1 MKRDEDKSKDELIQ
15 ELNLQRSKIGEL
27 EKIKNRL
34 EELEEEKDILLDNLK
49 ERVKELNCLY
59 DISKVNEMPNIPLE
73 ELFQK
78 IVEKIPLGWKYPEIA
93 CARIKLDGQEFKTAN
108 FIETKWKL
116 DAPINYYTNN
126 IGKLE
131 VFYLEERPEL
141 EEGPFLTAERKLI
154 IAIVEKLGHIIERKY
169 SEQALKES
177 EQKFRTVFN
186 NASDAIFI
194 HELDGNF
201 IETNQIASDLLGYNK
216 SELLNMTPS
225 DIHPPEYVEMLN
237 EMFEELKKRSY
248 YCFETE
254 VVAKE
259 YRPISVEICSK
270 IIKLK
275 KKTVVLSIVRDIT
288 ERKLTEEK
296 MKRQLMKFNLE
307 AGKVYLVKEAKSLF
321 SIEAFNDLL
330 KVGYSGY
337 IFSRSSESEYS
348 KQIKGKY
355 HYIWISEK
363 DKRTSLSPD
372 FTEIEKY
379 LEDIPRKSFVL
390 IDRID
395 YLLSKN
401 GFIKFLSF
409 VHHLREIAYL
419 RGITVIISADSELF
433 SHVEMKLIEKETTD
447 ISPIEKEKLPENM
460 LEILTFIYNKN
471 LIGIRPTFSDI
482 GREINITR
490 PTIGKRMNYLTSSNY
505 ITVSIKGRNKIVELT
520 DKGRD
525 IFSV

>member
-1 MKRDEDKSKDELIQ
+1 MKREEDKSKEELIE
-15 ELNLQRSKIGEL
+15 ELGIQRSKIADL

-34 EELEEEKDILLDNLK
+34 EELEEEKGILLDNLK

-59 DISKVNEMPNIPLE
+59 DISKINEEPNMPLE

-93 CARIKLDGQEFKTAN
+93 CARINLDGQEFKTMN
-108 FIETKWKL
+108 FRETKWKL
-116 DAPINYYTNN
+116 DAPINYYKNN

-131 VFYLEERPEL
+131 VFYLEERPDL
-141 EEGPFLTAERKLI
+141 EEGPFLRAEKKLI
-154 IAIVEKLGHIIERKY
+154 LAIVEKLGHIIERKY

-201 IETNQIASDLLGYNK
+201 IETNQIASDLLGYDK
-216 SELLNMTPS
+216 LELLNMTPS

-254 VVAKE
+254 IVTKE
-259 YRPISVEICSK
+259 YKPISVEICSK

-307 AGKVYLVKEAKSLF
+307 TGKIYLVKETKSLF

-337 IFSRSSESEYS
+337 ILTRSSESEYIG
-348 KQIKGKY
+348 QIKGKY
-355 HYIWISEK
+355 NYLWISEK
-363 DKRTSLSPD
+363 DKRGSLSPD

-390 IDRID
+390 IDRLD

-419 RGITVIISADSELF
+419 RGITVIISVDSELF
-433 SHVEMKLIEKETTD
+433 SNVEMKLIEKETSD
-447 ISPIEKEKLPENM
+447 ISPVEKEKLPDNM
-460 LEILTFIYNKN
+460 LEILTFVYNKN
-471 LIGIRPTFSDI
+471 LIGVKPTFSDI

-490 PTIGKRMNYLTSSNY
+490 PTIGKRMSFLTTSNYL
-505 ITVSIKGRNKIVELT
+505 IVSIKGRNKVVELT
-520 DKGRD
+520 NKGREL
-525 IFSV
+525 FSA

>member
-1 MKRDEDKSKDELIQ
+1 MKSYENASREELIK
-15 ELNLQRSKIGEL
+15 ELSMQQSKITDL
-27 EKIKNRL
+27 EKIKNKL
-34 EELEEEKDILLDNLK
+34 EDLEKEKDILLDNLK

-59 DISKVNEMPNIPLE
+59 DISKINEVTNIPLE

-78 IVEKIPLGWKYPEIA
+78 IVEIIPPGWKYPEIA
-93 CARIKLDGQEFKTAN
+93 CARIKLEGQEFKTSN
-108 FIETKWKL
+108 FKETKWKL
-116 DAPINYYTNN
+116 DAPINYYNNN

-141 EEGPFLTAERKLI
+141 EEGPFLAAERKLI
-154 IAIVEKLGHIIERKY
+154 LAIVEKLGHIIERKY

-177 EQKFRTVFN
+177 ELKFRTLFN

-201 IETNQIASDLLGYNK
+201 IETNQIASDLLGYEK
-216 SELLNMTPS
+216 SELLNMAPK

-254 VVAKE
+254 VITKD
-259 YRPISVEICSK
+259 YRTISVEICSK

-275 KKTVVLSIVRDIT
+275 KKSFVLSIVRDIT

-307 AGKVYLVKEAKSLF
+307 TGKIYLVKEAKSLV

-337 IFSRSSESEYS
+337 ILTRASQSDYS
-348 KQIKGKY
+348 GQIKGKY
-355 HYIWISEK
+355 NYLWISEK
-363 DKRTSLSPD
+363 DKRSSLSPD

-379 LEDIPRKSFVL
+379 LENIPRKSFVL
-390 IDRID
+390 IDRVD

-401 GFIKFLSF
+401 DFTKLLSF

-419 RGITVIISADSELF
+419 RGITVIISADPELF
-433 SHVEMKLIEKETTD
+433 TPVEIRHIEKETANIT
-447 ISPIEKEKLPENM
+447 PIEKDQLPENM
-460 LEILTFIYNKN
+460 LEILKFVYDKN
-471 LIGIRPTFSDI
+471 LIGVKPTFSDI

-490 PTIGKRMNYLTSSNY
+490 PTIGKRMNYLTTSNY
-505 ITVSIKGRNKIVELT
+505 LIVSIKGRNKVVELT
-520 DKGRD
+520 NKGREL
-525 IFSV
+525 FSS

>member
-1 MKRDEDKSKDELIQ
+1 MTRDEDRLINELTE
-15 ELNLQRSKIGEL
+15 ELRTQRSKIGEL

-34 EELEEEKDILLDNLK
+34 EELEEEKDSLVDNLK

-59 DISKVNEMPNIPLE
+59 DISKANEMPNVPLE

-93 CARIKLDGQEFKTAN
+93 CARIKLDGQEFKTMN
-108 FIETKWKL
+108 FSETNWKL
-116 DAPINYYTNN
+116 DAPINYYNKN

-131 VFYLEERPEL
+131 IFYLEERPEL
-141 EEGPFLTAERKLI
+141 EEGPFLVAERKLI
-154 IAIVEKLGHIIERKY
+154 LAIVEKLGHIIERKY

-177 EQKFRTVFN
+177 EEKFRTLFN

-201 IETNQIASDLLGYNK
+201 IETNHIASDLLGYNK
-216 SELLNMTPS
+216 TELLNMAPK
-225 DIHPPEYVEMLN
+225 DIHPQEYVEMLN
-237 EMFEELKKRSY
+237 DMFEELKKINY

-254 VVAKE
+254 IVAKDGH
-259 YRPISVEICSK
+259 PISVEICSK

-275 KKTVVLSIVRDIT
+275 KKNVVLSIVRDIT
-288 ERKLTEEK
+288 ERKITEEK

-307 AGKVYLVKEAKSLF
+307 TGKVYLVKETKSLF

-337 IFSRSSESEYS
+337 ILTRSLESEYS
-348 KQIKGKY
+348 KHIKGKY
-355 HYIWISEK
+355 NYLWISEK
-363 DKRTSLSPD
+363 DKRSSISPD
-372 FTEIEKY
+372 FTEIENY
-379 LEDIPRKSFVL
+379 LEGIPRKSFVL

-395 YLLSKN
+395 YLVYKN
-401 GFIKFLSF
+401 GFTKFLSF

-419 RGITVIISADSELF
+419 RGITIIISADPEIF
-433 SHVEMKLIEKETTD
+433 SSIEIKLIEKETTS
-447 ISPIEKEKLPENM
+447 ISPIDKEKLPENM
-460 LEILTFIYNKN
+460 LEIIRFVYNKN
-471 LIGIRPTFSDI
+471 LIGVKPTFSDI

-490 PTIGKRMNYLTSSNY
+490 PTMGKRISYLTSSNY
-505 ITVSIKGRNKIVELT
+505 ISVSIKGRNKIVELT
-520 DKGRD
+520 NKGRELL
-525 IFSV
+525 SP

>member
-1 MKRDEDKSKDELIQ
+1 MKREEDKSKEELIE
-15 ELNLQRSKIGEL
+15 ELGIQRSKIADL

-34 EELEEEKDILLDNLK
+34 EELEKEKDILLDNLQ

-59 DISKVNEMPNIPLE
+59 DISKINEEPNMPLE

-93 CARIKLDGQEFKTAN
+93 CARINLDGQEFKTMN
-108 FIETKWKL
+108 FRETKWKL
-116 DAPINYYTNN
+116 DAPISYYKNN

-131 VFYLEERPEL
+131 VFYLEEKPDL

-154 IAIVEKLGHIIERKY
+154 LAIVEKLGHIIERKY

-201 IETNQIASDLLGYNK
+201 IETNQIASDLLGYDK
-216 SELLNMTPS
+216 LELLNMAPS

-254 VVAKE
+254 IVTKD
-259 YRPISVEICSK
+259 YKLISVEICSK

-307 AGKVYLVKEAKSLF
+307 TGKVYLVKETKSLF

-337 IFSRSSESEYS
+337 ILSRSSESEYS
-348 KQIKGKY
+348 GQVKGKY
-355 HYIWISEK
+355 NYLWISEK
-363 DKRTSLSPD
+363 DKRGSLSPD

-390 IDRID
+390 IDRLD

-401 GFIKFLSF
+401 GFVKFLSF

-433 SHVEMKLIEKETTD
+433 SNVEMKLIEKETSD
-447 ISPIEKEKLPENM
+447 ISPVEKEKLPDNM
-460 LEILTFIYNKN
+460 LEILTFVYNKN
-471 LIGIRPTFSDI
+471 LIGVKPTFSDI

-490 PTIGKRMNYLTSSNY
+490 PTIGKRMSFLTTSNYL
-505 ITVSIKGRNKIVELT
+505 IVSIKGRNKVVELT
-520 DKGRD
+520 NKGREL
-525 IFSV
+525 FSA

>member
-1 MKRDEDKSKDELIQ
+1 MKRDKDRSKEELIE
-15 ELNLQRSKIGEL
+15 ELMIQRSKIGEL

-34 EELEEEKDILLDNLK
+34 EELEDEKDILLDNLK

-59 DISKVNEMPNIPLE
+59 DISKINEMPNIPLE

-93 CARIKLDGQEFKTAN
+93 CARIKLDGQEFKTIN
-108 FIETKWKL
+108 FTETRWKL

-131 VFYLEERPEL
+131 VFYLEEMPEL

-154 IAIVEKLGHIIERKY
+154 LAIVEKLGHMIERKY

-201 IETNQIASDLLGYNK
+201 IETNQIASDLLGYDK
-216 SELLNMTPS
+216 SELLNMAPN

-254 VVAKE
+254 IVTKD
-259 YRPISVEICSK
+259 YRPVSVEICSK

-275 KKTVVLSIVRDIT
+275 KKTVVLSLVRDIT

-307 AGKVYLVKEAKSLF
+307 AGKVYLVKETKSLF

-337 IFSRSSESEYS
+337 ILTRSSESEYS
-348 KQIKGKY
+348 RQIKGKY
-355 HYIWISEK
+355 NYLWISEK
-363 DKRTSLSPD
+363 DKRGSLLPD
-372 FTEIEKY
+372 FVEIEKY

-390 IDRID
+390 VDRID

-419 RGITVIISADSELF
+419 RGITVIISSDPDLF

-447 ISPIEKEKLPENM
+447 IPPIEKEKIPDNM
-460 LEILTFIYNKN
+460 LEILKFIYNKN
-471 LIGIRPTFSDI
+471 LIGIKPTFSDI

-490 PTIGKRMNYLTSSNY
+490 PTIGKRMSYLTSSNY
-505 ITVSIKGRNKIVELT
+505 LTVSVKGRNKVVELT
-520 DKGRD
+520 NKGREL
-525 IFSV
+525 FSL